1 MPVFQPAPMRR
12 WSPIVVFK
20 ERPFSPP
27 VLPAAIIDFKLMPYS
42 GKPRIFPAWYNNW
55 K

>member
-12 WSPIVVFK
+12 WSPIVFK
-20 ERPFSPP
+20 EIPFSAP
-27 VLPAAIIDFKLMPYS
+27 VLPAAITDFKLMPYS
-42 GKPRIFPAWYNNW
+42 GLTQTHPQWFQTW